1 MTKKKI
7 LKPKSAL
14 IVLNV
19 LLLAILGAVTLGPSA
34 KAQTAR
40 SRGQYLMVGGR
51 YVLNQAGVAY
61 ILDQSNQELI
71 SLSWNDSSKNLFGIG
86 YRNIPKEVEQIQK
99 TR

>member
-1 MTKKKI
+1 MKKKSI
-7 LKPKSAL
+7 KPKNAL
-14 IVLNV
+14 ILLNA
-19 LLLAILGAVTLGPSA
+19 LLLALLGAVTLGPGA
-34 KAQTAR
+34 KAQAPR

-99 TR
+99 SR

>member
-1 MTKKKI
+1 MRKKKP
-7 LKPKSAL
+7 LKPKTAL
-14 IVLNV
+14 IVLNAV
-19 LLLAILGAVTLGPSA
+19 LLAALGAVTLGPGA

-71 SLSWNDSSKNLFGIG
+71 SLSWNEGSRNLFGVG
-86 YRNIPKEVEQIQK
+86 YRSLPKDVEQVQK
-99 TR
+99 SR